1 MKLVILA
8 GGYGTRINDENSLI
22 PKPLIEIGNKPI
34 IWHIM
39 KIYSYYGI
47 KEFIICCGYKG
58 YMIKDYFINY
68 SYLNSDLE
76 INLSES
82 SVKILNNQKEDWKI
96 TLVDT
101 GIDTLTGGRIKKI
114 YKYIKDDKFFC
125 LTYGDGLSDINIK
138 KLIQHHVKNKKLATV
153 SAVSI
158 PSRFGD
164 LEIDRNNTVKNFSEK
179 RSSKVVKERINGGF
193 MVIDSR
199 VVKSL
204 KNNQS
209 DFESDTLTHLAKKKQ
224 VSAFIHDGFWQCMDT
239 PREKI
244 LLENIWKKNPSWKKW

>member
-138 KLIQHHVKNKKLATV
+138 NLIQHHINKKKLATV
-153 SAVSI
+153 TAVSI
-158 PSRFGD
+158 PGRFGD
-164 LEIDRNNTVKNFSEK
+164 LEIDHKDVVKNFSEK
-179 RSSKVVKERINGGF
+179 RGSKMINDRINGGF
-193 MVIDSR
+193 MIINSS
-199 VVKSL
+199 VVKL
-204 KNNQS
+204 IKKNQS
-209 DFESDTLTHLAKKKQ
+209 SFESDTLTYLAKKKQ
-224 VSAFIHDGFWQCMDT
+224 VAAFIHNGFWQCMDT

-244 LLENIWKKNPSWKKW
+244 LLENIWKKNPPWKKW